1 MTQAGF
7 DRAKCGAM
15 NTNDLAAA
23 FEALVG
29 EPPEKR
35 NKLWMLKRMEQAAA
49 ARGAVDRAAERASR
63 GTEDGGCARE
73 AVSEPAAREPAE
85 GSVAREPTE
94 ADADSRPATSNEGAE
109 TAVAPPEVVA
119 PPAPPEPAA
128 APPPTGSGE
137 TATEIAATAGHYE
150 DASVP
155 AAAPSNAAPKD
166 DGKPARRRYIPA
178 RFRAMTLDELH
189 AMFAEKVGRA
199 TKSSDVP
206 YLCWRITRA
215 ERLGDGPAAAPRR
228 SRGAAA
234 DGTPRGEAKAVTLR
248 EYPDTL
254 AAVEGVCARHGLRNR
269 LDFFRRAARHYL
281 EELGEGEAAAFFAEM
296 APVGPQAAAGA

>member
-15 NTNDLAAA
+15 SVNDLAAA

-49 ARGAVDRAAERASR
+49 ARGAVDRAAARASG
-63 GTEDGGCARE
+63 GTEDGGSERE
-73 AVSEPAAREPAE
+73 VASEPAMEPAD

-94 ADADSRPATSNEGAE
+94 ASADSRPAPSNEVSE
-109 TAVAPPEVVA
+109 SAVAPPEVVVT
-119 PPAPPEPAA
+119 PASPESAA
-128 APPPTGSGE
+128 APPPIDAGE
-137 TATEIAATAGHYE
+137 AAPETAATAGRDE
-150 DASVP
+150 DASAP
-155 AAAPSNAAPKD
+155 APSNAALEGE
-166 DGKPARRRYIPA
+166 GKPARRRYIPA

-189 AMFAEKVGRA
+189 AMFAEKVGRP

-215 ERLGDGPAAAPRR
+215 ERLGDGPSAAPRR
-228 SRGAAA
+228 SRRAAA

-254 AAVEGVCARHGLRNR
+254 AAVEGVCARHGMRNR
-269 LDFFRRAARHYL
+269 LDFFRRAARHFL
-281 EELGEGEAAAFFAEM
+281 EHLGEGDAAAFFAEM
-296 APVGPQAAAGA
+296 IPAGSATSPASLS